1 MKLKLFILTF
11 LFLTTFFLKA
21 QTVKNVNTTD
31 LIFECTKYS
40 GSLPS
45 KQIAIWYPNDLWTII
60 GSQMKLP
67 PEIMKIISNEMK
79 NYLMFAIVDYTLT
92 TTGKIIFKSE
102 DEIRKTISLTDS
114 LKKEYFPLE
123 NEEMSNGAKKIIVE
137 LKPIMEK
144 MLGQF
149 GEGMR
154 ILIFK
159 APNSNVENTIDIK
172 KSGGFTVNWDA
183 TTLVWKLP
191 FYSVL
196 TPKFCPIDNEEMKG
210 NWTFCPEHGEELK

>member
-79 NYLMFAIVDYTLT
+79 NFLMFAIVDYTLT

-102 DEIRKTISLTDS
+102 DEIRKTISLTDF
-114 LKKEYFPLE
+114 LKKEYFPLK
-123 NEEMSNGAKKIIVE
+123 NEEMSNGAK
-137 LKPIMEK
+137 
-144 MLGQF
+144 
-149 GEGMR
+149 
-154 ILIFK
+154 
-159 APNSNVENTIDIK
+159 
-172 KSGGFTVNWDA
+172 
-183 TTLVWKLP
+183 
-191 FYSVL
+191 
-196 TPKFCPIDNEEMKG
+196 
-210 NWTFCPEHGEELK
+210 